1 MGETNVGIGGEMLN
15 IFEKE
20 KFVYLKK
27 CIIFAGVKNTEE

>member
-1 MGETNVGIGGEMLN
+1 MRETNVGIGGEMLN

-27 CIIFAGVKNTEE
+27 MYYICRC